1 MPWSRMRSDP
11 IPRVS
16 PSLTDTTPEIP
27 APTEVVAMRAR
38 ERKGAART
46 DPKRWCAS
54 RRIARPSVGCHM
66 EADSSSGQTIP
77 GRDDS
82 VRALRVLHRPHHPI
96 ERHRHRFMSP
106 ET

>member
-11 IPRVS
+11 IPRVL

-27 APTEVVAMRAR
+27 APTAVVAMRAR

-54 RRIARPSVGCHM
+54 QRIARPSVGCHL

-82 VRALRVLHRPHHPI
+82 VRALRVLHRNLGRGLKY
-96 ERHRHRFMSP
+96 RHFFSNG
-106 ET
+106 